1 MNSPAGKVTWTAS
14 AQATGSCIA
23 KRVERYVSLAPHEV
37 RALKELESQEHHF
50 PRKSCIRSEGDPST
64 YFYVLKEGW
73 VSCSTLLEDGRRQI
87 TRLHFA
93 GDMMGMPSLVMARA
107 VDTLTALT
115 SVTVS
120 TFDRTAIGRL
130 FAEHPRLAAILFLSA
145 QNERVRLIDR
155 IMSIART
162 SAASRI
168 AAVLIQIRDR
178 LRENDPTVGST
189 FLLPLS
195 QAEIADMTGLT
206 PVHVNRM
213 LTAMVGKGLLLRSRG
228 RVTIVDEEALA
239 ALAELPVRDRSD
251 DIEWLPPQSDPGG
264 AVPEHLNTRA
274 KPAAAPQ
281 QCRRS
286 TGTQLPGPR

>member
-14 AQATGSCIA
+14 ALATDSCIA
-23 KRVERYVSLAPHEV
+23 RRVARYVPLAPHEV

-64 YFYVLKEGW
+64 QFYVLKEGW
-73 VSCSTLLEDGRRQI
+73 VSSSALLEDGRRQI
-87 TRLHFA
+87 TRLHFV
-93 GDMMGMPSLVMARA
+93 GDMMGLPNMALARTA
-107 VDTLTALT
+107 DTLTALT

-120 TFDRTAIGRL
+120 TFDRAALGRL
-130 FAEHPRLAAILFLSA
+130 FGKHPRLSAILFLAA
-145 QNERVRLIDR
+145 QYDRVRLVDR

-178 LRENDPTVGST
+178 LRENDPAISST
-189 FLLPLS
+189 FPLPLS

-213 LTAMVGKGLLLRSRG
+213 LTAMVAKGLIVRSRG
-228 RVTIVDEEALA
+228 RVTIANEEELA
-239 ALAELPVRDRSD
+239 ALAELPVRHRSD
-251 DIEWLPPQSDPGG
+251 DIEWLPPQSDPDD
-264 AVPEHLNTRA
+264 ATPEYLNTTA
-274 KPAAAPQ
+274 KSHGLRNNILAP
-281 QCRRS
+281 RKL
-286 TGTQLPGPR
+286 G